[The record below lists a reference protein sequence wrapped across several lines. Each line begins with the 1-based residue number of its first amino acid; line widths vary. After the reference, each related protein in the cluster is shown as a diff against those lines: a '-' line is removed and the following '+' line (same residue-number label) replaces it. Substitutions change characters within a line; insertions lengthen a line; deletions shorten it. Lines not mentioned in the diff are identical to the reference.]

1 MAGKTVVLTPDA
13 EQVLAKMGTNIKN
26 ARLRRNISAEILAE
40 KAKIS
45 KSTFSAIEKGTST
58 VSVGAYASVL
68 YELGLVKDFERIAAD
83 EEGQKQFRESGL
95 LRRERARR
103 RENNVCGK

>member
-13 EQVLAKMGTNIKN
+13 EQVLAKMGINIKK

-83 EEGQKQFRESGL
+83 EEGKKQFSEYGVQSRKRVRKGD
-95 LRRERARR
+95 
-103 RENNVCGK
+103 KKW